1 MIFNWNFATDFNR
14 GIAYVIMPIAISFFL
29 FLGCNLLKHTTSD
42 LYKSHELEE
51 TDTRLSTTAQKENIS
66 MAGSVSFHQDS
77 SDIDY
82 SIQIWPKGMFSFS
95 AEKGFSGEAEK
106 VMVTGKAKS
115 GSVSSVSSSSFH
127 QDKVKIQQQ
136 LSQQRKKVSDLKT
149 KSKKSKPSWKWL
161 VASMAFITALCCFL
175 YSKVKIFFNRRT
187 NEEEA
192 ISAQS

>member
-1 MIFNWNFATDFNR
+1 MIFHWNFASDFNR
-14 GIAYVIMPIAISFFL
+14 GLANVIMLISFSFL
-29 FLGCNLLKHTTSD
+29 LCLGCNLFKNTTTD
-42 LYKSHELEE
+42 LYKSHELTEA
-51 TDTRLSTTAQKENIS
+51 DTRLSTTAQKENIS

-77 SDIDY
+77 SDMDY
-82 SIQIWPKGMFSFS
+82 SIQIWPKGLFSFS
-95 AEKGFSGEAEK
+95 AEKGFSGEADK
-106 VMVTGKAKS
+106 VMVTGKVKR
-115 GSVSSVSSSSFH
+115 SSVSSASSSSLH
-127 QDKVKIQQQ
+127 QGKVKIKQQ

-161 VASMAFITALCCFL
+161 VAGLAFLTALCCFL